1 MKRYA
6 LLAASAALLAAPLAY
21 AGGAA
26 VGEVAPEIVLKDAA
40 GKELKLSSRRGDVI
54 VLDFWATWC
63 KPCLAE
69 LAALDVLYREEKAR
83 GLIVIAINV
92 DEDSAAARAFLEKS
106 PVSFP
111 VLFDPAGASKE
122 RYGAEE
128 LPALYL
134 IDRAQKIFA
143 NYKGLAEEERLKK
156 ELAPLLKK
164 KKVKGR

>member
-1 MKRYA
+1 MKRA
-6 LLAASAALLAAPLAY
+6 LLFALALAAPPLAY
-21 AGGAA
+21 AEGAA
-26 VGEVAPEIVLKDAA
+26 VGEAAPEIVLKDAA
-40 GKELKLSSRRGDVI
+40 GKEQKLSSRRGEVV

-83 GLIVIAINV
+83 GLVVIAVNV
-92 DEDSAAARAFLEKS
+92 DEDGAAARAFLEKS

-122 RYGAEE
+122 RYGADE
-128 LPALYL
+128 LPAVYL
-134 IDRAQKIFA
+134 IDREQKISA
-143 NYKGLAEEERLKK
+143 IHKGLAEEERLRK

-164 KKVKGR
+164 KARRR

>member
-1 MKRYA
+1 MKRYT
-6 LLAASAALLAAPLAY
+6 LLAALVPLSVVPLAY
-21 AGGAA
+21 AEGAA

-40 GKELKLSSRRGDVI
+40 GKEQKLSSRRGEVV

-83 GLIVIAINV
+83 GLVVIAVNV

-111 VLFDPAGASKE
+111 VLFDPAGASKD
-122 RYGAEE
+122 RYGAAE
-128 LPALYL
+128 LPAVYL
-134 IDRAQKIFA
+134 IDREQKIFA
-143 NYKGLAEEERLKK
+143 SYKGLAEEERLKK

-164 KKVKGR
+164 KKARRR